1 MEPLTDARIRSSFVN
16 CTKGE
21 AKRLHVPKDLA
32 TRPWDD
38 LDYLGWRDPQSPARG
53 YLVAEVDGHLTGV
66 VLRAPERTVGGARK
80 SLCSLCL
87 TVHSGGGFITADAM
101 LRQPYNEF
109 FKVGISESGNHD
121 QRQYIYARCAGALFE
136 DLTGDYRGA
145 TYSSIRMGIAKQW
158 PLLMYRRKHIPT
170 PISQAVANAWLEE
183 EIDRGDMEI
192 PAHSGGLGNTR
203 VPDRRGVDG
212 CQPA

>member
-87 TVHSGGGFITADAM
+87 TVHSGGVTLMVAPRAGKSGQRGNSVGTYICSDLACSLYLRGKRETGSTGMHETLTAEQRADR
-101 LRQPYNEF
+101 LRHNLGAF
-109 FKVGISESGNHD
+109 VVRVRSEPQSP
-121 QRQYIYARCAGALFE
+121 AR
-136 DLTGDYRGA
+136 
-145 TYSSIRMGIAKQW
+145 
-158 PLLMYRRKHIPT
+158 P
-170 PISQAVANAWLEE
+170 
-183 EIDRGDMEI
+183 
-192 PAHSGGLGNTR
+192 
-203 VPDRRGVDG
+203 
-212 CQPA
+212 